1 MSTDPTVNPYA
12 AVPFHFWT
20 GTFFVFGA
28 MVGSF
33 LNVVIHR
40 LPRDMSVVHPRSH
53 CPSCEYSIPMLL
65 NIPIIT
71 WLVLGGRCANCKAP
85 ISARYF
91 LVEAMTGGVFAAC
104 WVAFGT
110 VSLGLSIAL
119 CILIAGLIASTF
131 IDFEHFIIP
140 DQITIGGCVA
150 GLIASAIVPELHR
163 LETLREGLTAGAF
176 GLAAGGGS
184 VYLVLRFGKML
195 FGRYDIDFEPGQK
208 MVFTD
213 MELVLPDKSIPYGE
227 FFVRKN
233 DHIEFHADRL
243 EMADRCFWDKDV
255 RISATH
261 MTVGDEE
268 FDPEPITFM
277 EAVTD
282 SVNLPREAMGFGDVK
297 FMAAIGAF
305 LGWHAVLFS
314 LIVSS
319 LLGSLVGV
327 SLIVLGRREWSSRL
341 PYGPYIAVAA
351 VLWIFFSDVIVAHFA
366 PVPL

>member
-65 NIPIIT
+65 NIPIIM